1 MHIKTLVS
9 AGALAIALGLGST
22 AVIAQEAAAPT
33 MIGNQQL
40 TEADATRV
48 QTYCDDLL
56 TQSEQTPASESASDS
71 EGTTDGEAE
80 SDDGGQAALGGVD
93 LDMVTIENCADA
105 GFIEGPVTPTTT
117 N

>member
-48 QTYCDDLL
+48 QTYCDDLK
-56 TQSEQTPASESASDS
+56 TQSEQTAGTGSDS
-71 EGTTDGEAE
+71 EDTAE
-80 SDDGGQAALGGVD
+80 STDTGETDGGQAAIGGVD